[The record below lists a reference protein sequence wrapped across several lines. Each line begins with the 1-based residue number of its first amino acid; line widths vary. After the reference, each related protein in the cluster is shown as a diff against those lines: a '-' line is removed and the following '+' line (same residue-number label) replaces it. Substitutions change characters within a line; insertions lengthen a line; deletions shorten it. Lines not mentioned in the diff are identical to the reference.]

1 VYRQSRESPVRC
13 RLRGGNGLVSEQ
25 RGERTTAGDQL
36 VWPTFLDNAAFA
48 EHDRAVGEEHGRETL
63 PGEQN
68 GATCHRGAQVRYEEA
83 LGLGVD
89 RGGGLVEDQDARIV
103 QEGAGD
109 GDALPLAAGDGLA
122 ALAGAPFAL
131 QLVVAAAIGIGGSIW
146 LRSTRFGKRLHERG
160 DDRVQNMDIGQSLRV
175 DNWTT
180 ARTARANYR
189 GAVWDVELAPGEQ
202 PASGEFVIREIHA
215 NRLIVA
221 PKPR

>member
-1 VYRQSRESPVRC
+1 MDTFIGWFVVAF
-13 RLRGGNGLVSEQ
+13 GL
-25 RGERTTAGDQL
+25 L
-36 VWPTFLDNAAFA
+36 VAELLTGTFYLLVISMAL
-48 EHDRAVGEEHGRETL
+48 AV
-63 PGEQN
+63 
-68 GATCHRGAQVRYEEA
+68 A
-83 LGLGVD
+83 
-89 RGGGLVEDQDARIV
+89 
-103 QEGAGD
+103 
-109 GDALPLAAGDGLA
+109 GLA

-175 DNWTT
+175 DNWTP

-221 PKPR
+221 PKAR